1 MNTIY
6 YFNYL
11 QVPENYPL
19 EKAGPVLCAGI
30 TMFSPLNTHQANTGG
45 KRVGIVGIGGLGQL
59 GLQMAKA
66 MGNTVVA
73 NSTNLKKKQAALEMG
88 ADEFVYS
95 KDPESMATAAGSLDL
110 ILNTASADH
119 DLSSYL
125 QLLARCVLMLNTAE
139 NITKILLAR
148 GLRKC

>member
-66 MGNTVVA
+66 MGIGQHRGCY
-73 NSTNLKKKQAALEMG
+73 LHQ
-88 ADEFVYS
+88 
-95 KDPESMATAAGSLDL
+95 PEEEAGSAGDGG
-110 ILNTASADH
+110 
-119 DLSSYL
+119 
-125 QLLARCVLMLNTAE
+125 R
-139 NITKILLAR
+139 
-148 GLRKC
+148 

>member
-1 MNTIY
+1 M
-6 YFNYL
+6 
-11 QVPENYPL
+11 
-19 EKAGPVLCAGI
+19 
-30 TMFSPLNTHQANTGG
+30 
-45 KRVGIVGIGGLGQL
+45 GIVGIGGLGQL

-73 NSTNLKKKQAALEMG
+73 ISTNLKKKQAALEMG

-125 QLLARCVLMLNTAE
+125 QLLARRVLMLNTAE
-139 NITKILLAR
+139 NISKIILAR